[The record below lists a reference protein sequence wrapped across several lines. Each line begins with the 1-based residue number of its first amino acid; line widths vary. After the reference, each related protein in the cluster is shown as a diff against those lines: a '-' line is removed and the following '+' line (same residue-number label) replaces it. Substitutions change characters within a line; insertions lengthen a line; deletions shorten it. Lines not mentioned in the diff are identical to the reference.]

1 MLYTPLGRPCIEGTS
16 SAQLPSPKVHLEV
29 NSHVHST
36 IVEQLATLEL
46 APTSSQSPPKTNST
60 STSWAE
66 KPNCTNQRW
75 NAIDKK
81 NYFANF
87 KFNLFFGFSL
97 GCGNSRILALIVGA
111 GE

>member
-1 MLYTPLGRPCIEGTS
+1 MFYTPLGSPSKEGTS
-16 SAQLPSPKVHLEV
+16 NAHLPSPKVHLEV
-29 NSHVHST
+29 NSHVHSA
-36 IVEQLATLEL
+36 IMEQLVTLEL
-46 APTSSQSPPKTNST
+46 APTSFQSPLKTKST
-60 STSWAE
+60 STSRAK

-81 NYFANF
+81 IYFVKS
-87 KFNLFFGFSL
+87 KFYLFFGFSL